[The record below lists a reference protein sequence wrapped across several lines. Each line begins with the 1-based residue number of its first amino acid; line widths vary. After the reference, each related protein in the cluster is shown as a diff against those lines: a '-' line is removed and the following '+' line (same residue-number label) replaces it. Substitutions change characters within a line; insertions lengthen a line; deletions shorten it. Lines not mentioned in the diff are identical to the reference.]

1 MWEIW
6 LAFFTTHEQKE
17 EVKLFFRW
25 LETFSFI
32 FCDYKEMIQKRERE
46 NTTKKA
52 WKTMVKSAL
61 SRQMYTSVNLSNKHD
76 TQKEQ
81 KEKSTSEHKIFFYDL
96 NIKIV
101 HW

>member
-1 MWEIW
+1 
-6 LAFFTTHEQKE
+6 
-17 EVKLFFRW
+17 
-25 LETFSFI
+25 
-32 FCDYKEMIQKRERE
+32 
-46 NTTKKA
+46 
-52 WKTMVKSAL
+52 MVKSAL

-76 TQKEQ
+76 TQKEE